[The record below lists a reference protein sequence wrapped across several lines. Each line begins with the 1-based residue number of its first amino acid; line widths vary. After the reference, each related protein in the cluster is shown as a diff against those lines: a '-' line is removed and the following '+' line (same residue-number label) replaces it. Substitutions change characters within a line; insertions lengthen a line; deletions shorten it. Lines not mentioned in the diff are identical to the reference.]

1 MKRHE
6 IAAII
11 GAYSRQGFS
20 AEAVPGGFLVAGVR
34 GSDYR
39 TTKEARQ
46 DTGVTIV
53 NVDRGIYRA
62 ALNFDL
68 R

>member
-6 IAAII
+6 IMAII
-11 GAYSRQGFS
+11 GSYSRQGFS
-20 AEAVPGGFLVAGVR
+20 AEAVPGGFIVNGK
-34 GSDYR
+34 GYR
-39 TTKEARQ
+39 TTKEARR
-46 DTGVTIV
+46 DTGVDVTRV
-53 NVDRGIYRA
+53 RHETYRA